1 MKNKFRKL
9 AGISLAVAMT
19 VSLLPAAAFAENTTA
34 ATSEKS
40 ANDNLLRIW
49 YDEPATDWQTE
60 ALAIGNGY
68 MGGLVYGGIASDKIH
83 LNEKTVWDGGPTE
96 NNGNGYNYGN
106 TNPTDTEEDL
116 QKI

>member
-40 ANDNLLRIW
+40 VNDNLLRSISMKKP
-49 YDEPATDWQTE
+49 YGTAVRPKITATDTTTVILIRQI
-60 ALAIGNGY
+60 LR
-68 MGGLVYGGIASDKIH
+68 
-83 LNEKTVWDGGPTE
+83 KTFKKSEMT
-96 NNGNGYNYGN
+96 
-106 TNPTDTEEDL
+106 
-116 QKI
+116 